1 MPIFHVF
8 KFTNGSKLSSHMWF
22 FEGFCKELNPD
33 YCVLMDVGADP
44 AKDAIFKLI
53 MAMEADKKV
62 GGVCGT
68 MRIENEKKD

>member
-1 MPIFHVF
+1 
-8 KFTNGSKLSSHMWF
+8 
-22 FEGFCKELNPD
+22 
-33 YCVLMDVGADP
+33 MDVGASP

-68 MRIENEKKD
+68 MRIENEKEE